1 MSSIIGNYRF
11 NIDAYLTD
19 FRGKATLPQMS
30 SFILQA
36 ATKHAEERG
45 FGYSAMTALHKAW
58 VLSRIVIEV
67 SEYPRN
73 DAPLQVRTWVA
84 GVNKFFTE
92 RCVSFETP
100 GGHPLG
106 FARTLWAAIDMDTRR
121 PTNLLE
127 LDGLARYL
135 CPEPMPIEGTRKI
148 PRLHEDDA
156 PAGKFTVRYS
166 DIDINGHLNSVKY
179 VEHFVDLFDME
190 QFRTGDI
197 RRFEIN
203 YVSEARFG
211 TPLRLYRH
219 EEAPGVFILEMRHE
233 DTLVSA
239 ARATWG

>member
-1 MSSIIGNYRF
+1 
-11 NIDAYLTD
+11 
-19 FRGKATLPQMS
+19 
-30 SFILQA
+30 
-36 ATKHAEERG
+36 
-45 FGYSAMTALHKAW
+45 
-58 VLSRIVIEV
+58 
-67 SEYPRN
+67 
-73 DAPLQVRTWVA
+73 
-84 GVNKFFTE
+84 
-92 RCVSFETP
+92 
-100 GGHPLG
+100 
-106 FARTLWAAIDMDTRR
+106 MDTRR

-239 ARATWG
+239 ARATWGSYKLRATSYKLQATSTMRDDGESLRVHDL